1 VFYMLSSKCLGKNNP
16 ELSEQIE
23 KAASVMANLAV
34 LTGKHA
40 GLRDSAMVAQTKI
53 QMTKLQA
60 QTGNDCGN
68 ISVLL
73 NRYGESCKAMAKHPQ
88 AAFQRALDQAMEANQ

>member
-1 VFYMLSSKCLGKNNP
+1 
-16 ELSEQIE
+16 
-23 KAASVMANLAV
+23 
-34 LTGKHA
+34 
-40 GLRDSAMVAQTKI
+40 MVAQTKI

-73 NRYGESCKAMAKHPQ
+73 NRYGERCKAMAKYPQ